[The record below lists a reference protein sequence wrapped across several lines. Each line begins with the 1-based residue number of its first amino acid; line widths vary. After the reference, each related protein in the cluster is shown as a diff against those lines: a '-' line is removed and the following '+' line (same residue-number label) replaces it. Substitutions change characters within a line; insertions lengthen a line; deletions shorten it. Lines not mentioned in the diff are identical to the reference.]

1 MRLLGGDVDVGVDV
15 LLQLGLAV
23 LVPVVYRDTDNDVTM
38 ATFLTDKT
46 FFVENIYFVL
56 FTVRTC
62 SLLSLHTLTEVSYM
76 LYTVKLQK

>member
-46 FFVENIYFVL
+46 FFLENIYFVL
-56 FTVRTC
+56 FFLEHVHFYDC
-62 SLLSLHTLTEVSYM
+62 TL
-76 LYTVKLQK
+76 

>member
-23 LVPVVYRDTDNDVTM
+23 LVPVVYRDTDNVVPM
-38 ATFLTDKT
+38 ETFLTDKT

-56 FTVRTC
+56 
-62 SLLSLHTLTEVSYM
+62 LLLEHVHL
-76 LYTVKLQK
+76 LFGII

>member
-23 LVPVVYRDTDNDVTM
+23 LVPVVYRDTDNVVPM
-38 ATFLTDKT
+38 ETFLTDKT

-56 FTVRTC
+56 
-62 SLLSLHTLTEVSYM
+62 LLLEHVHFY
-76 LYTVKLQK
+76 

>member
-1 MRLLGGDVDVGVDV
+1 MRLLGGDVDDVGVDV

-46 FFVENIYFVL
+46 FFLENIYFVL
-56 FTVRTC
+56 
-62 SLLSLHTLTEVSYM
+62 LLLEHVHFYDCTL
-76 LYTVKLQK
+76 

>member
-23 LVPVVYRDTDNDVTM
+23 LVPVVYRDTDNVVAM
-38 ATFLTDKT
+38 ETFLTDKT

-56 FTVRTC
+56 FR
-62 SLLSLHTLTEVSYM
+62 LLEHVHFLSCTL
-76 LYTVKLQK
+76 